1 MIETGARRLARRAL
15 AAIFIVDAGL
25 HVFAPAP
32 FVAITP
38 SWVPQPALAVLLT
51 GIAALAG
58 GVGLLIPATR
68 RWAGTALA
76 VYTVSVFPAN
86 VNHAFQN
93 IAMNGV
99 TLSWL
104 YHGPRLALQPVFV
117 WWCLWASGVIDWP
130 FRNTAAP
137 SA

>member
-1 MIETGARRLARRAL
+1 MIETRARRLARRAL
-15 AAIFIVDAGL
+15 AAIFILDAGL
-25 HVFAPAP
+25 HLFTPGP

-38 SWVPQPALAVLLT
+38 AWVPYPAPVVLLT

-68 RWAGTALA
+68 RWAGIGLA
-76 VYTVSVFPAN
+76 IYTVCVFPAN
-86 VNHAFQN
+86 VNHAVEN
-93 IAMNGV
+93 IALNGM

-104 YHGPRLALQPVFV
+104 YHGPRLALQPLFV

-137 SA
+137 SP